1 MQIKKEKIKE
11 VSNKFIVYKGRN
23 FWKFHVQCV
32 HREQHIKMFR
42 NLIIMDDPE
51 CETVKAKSY
60 REGADG
66 NTYSIS
72 AQPRLRYCR
81 GVSSSG
87 TSETQI
93 Q

>member
-1 MQIKKEKIKE
+1 MKDL
-11 VSNKFIVYKGRN
+11 SNQVIVYKGRY
-23 FWKFHVQCV
+23 FRKIHVQCV
-32 HREQHIKMFR
+32 HGERDIRMFR
-42 NLIIMDDPE
+42 NYKILIIMDDPE
-51 CETVKAKSY
+51 CETFKAKSH
-60 REGADG
+60 REVADG

-72 AQPRLRYCR
+72 ALLRLRYCR